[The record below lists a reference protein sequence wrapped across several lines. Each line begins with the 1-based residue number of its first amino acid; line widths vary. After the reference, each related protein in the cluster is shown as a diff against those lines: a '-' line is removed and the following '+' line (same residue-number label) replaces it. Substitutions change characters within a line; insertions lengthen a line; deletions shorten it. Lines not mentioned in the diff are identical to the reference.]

1 MKKAKHERKKFKI
14 IEAYSVLIFIATLFM
29 CIGYAELSGDPMS
42 IAGIVEAYAQEGV
55 FITSISKKSEIETGS
70 KINYFIGTMF
80 ESKTVL
86 GNTADSS
93 EIYEVTLYN
102 NSETEYVFIGTLTDI
117 EDEHLYDNE
126 NIGYMVNGVEQYKT
140 IISPGQSLTLTITFT
155 YKDETK
161 ITNNIL
167 NSKINFRFKEMPK
180 VLLSNEGQ
188 TYTLNDIQPDYP
200 SQEYEFTVKN
210 YTENG
215 INVVPINYSFDIDID
230 KPLNAKIYDENNNEV
245 TKDMLIAV
253 NTQVEEEHTY
263 TLKIIWDDS
272 NEEDDVEYNDSK
284 YENKQF
290 SCQVTLT
297 VQTNDEKYID
307 FSMEKQ
313 FTVNINSGDY
323 EDSYMISYVDI
334 TNFNYPTEIAQGE
347 NLEITFVKEIP
358 VEVQVTGAE
367 SYTYNKPTLIIN
379 NVTSDIEIINTTG
392 ELMAYEYNGDYVFTG
407 SNYIDTETA
416 LFNEANVNRDFIIS
430 FEIKEDITPQT
441 GYSTL
446 MAAMNE
452 AGKPT
457 YPGFLFRVGETN
469 KRDTEF
475 EVTVNSTAGK
485 KAYFSL
491 RETTTKVE
499 FARISGIIY
508 LRINDGEYMKMQS
521 FVNFTEYFDVPVT
534 FGAAINSSGKPFRYY
549 KGTLS
554 NIELK
559 FLSES
564 ASQQIPIP
572 STASETEN

>member
-1 MKKAKHERKKFKI
+1 MKEGKHARKKFKI
-14 IEAYSVLIFIATLFM
+14 IEAYSVLIFIAALFM
-29 CIGYAELSGDPMS
+29 CIGYAQISETLLN
-42 IAGIVEAYAQEGV
+42 IAGTAETDAQKGV
-55 FITSISKKSEIETGS
+55 FITKITNISEVQTNSE
-70 KINYFIGTMF
+70 INYFIQTMF
-80 ESKTVL
+80 ESKTIL
-86 GNTADSS
+86 ENSNTSTQTY
-93 EIYEVTLYN
+93 EITLYN
-102 NSETEYVFIGTLTDI
+102 NSNKQHVFIGALTDTT
-117 EDEHLYDNE
+117 DGVLYDNE
-126 NIGYMVNGVEQYKT
+126 NIEFDITGIEQYITT
-140 IISPGQSLTLTITFT
+140 IEPNQSLKFNITFK
-155 YKDETK
+155 YKKDADLSK
-161 ITNNIL
+161 NIL

-180 VLLSNEGQ
+180 LVLSNDGQ
-188 TYTLNDIQPDYP
+188 RYILNDIYPDYI
-200 SQEYEFTVKN
+200 SQQYEFSVLN
-210 YTENG
+210 YIGDE
-215 INVVPINYSFDIDID
+215 INSIPLNYSFDIKID
-230 KPLNAKIYDENNNEV
+230 KPLSAKIYDENNNE
-245 TKDMLIAV
+245 IA
-253 NTQVEEEHTY
+253 NTMNFTGNEQEKQEHKY
-263 TLKIIWDDS
+263 TLKIIWDNN
-272 NEEDDVEYNDSK
+272 NEEEDIEYNSSE

-297 VQTNDEKYID
+297 AQTDDEKYLD
-307 FSMEKQ
+307 FSIEKQ
-313 FTVNINSGDY
+313 FDVGISSGDY
-323 EDSYMISYVDI
+323 KDSYNIEYIDI
-334 TNFNYPTEIAQGE
+334 TNFDYPTESTQGE
-347 NLEITFVKEIP
+347 DIEITFVKEIP

-367 SYTYNKPTLIIN
+367 SYIYNKPTLIIN

-392 ELMAYEYNGDYVFTG
+392 ELIAYEYNGDYVFTG

-416 LFNEANVNRDFIIS
+416 LFSEANVSRDFIIS

-499 FARISGIIY
+499 FARISGVIY

-559 FLSES
+559 FLNES